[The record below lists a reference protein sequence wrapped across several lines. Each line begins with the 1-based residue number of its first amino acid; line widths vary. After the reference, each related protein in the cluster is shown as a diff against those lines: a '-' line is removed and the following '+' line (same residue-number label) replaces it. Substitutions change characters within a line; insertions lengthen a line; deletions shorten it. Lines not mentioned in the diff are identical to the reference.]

1 MKSQEHQTPDVPE
14 VGSSVRLLFGVKD
27 VVAVV
32 IEHRGPLGVG
42 GRQIIRV
49 RFKFEEVDEP
59 IEIELPVDE
68 VTVVDPA
75 A

>member
-1 MKSQEHQTPDVPE
+1 MKRQEHQTPKVPP
-14 VGSSVRLLFGVKD
+14 VGASVRLRFGVTD
-27 VVAVV
+27 VVALV

-42 GRQIIRV
+42 GKQIIRV
-49 RFKFEEVDEP
+49 RFQLGEVEEP
-59 IEIELPVDE
+59 IEIELPVDR

>member
-1 MKSQEHQTPDVPE
+1 MKRQEHQAPE
-14 VGSSVRLLFGVKD
+14 VPPVGASVRLRFGVTD
-27 VVAVV
+27 VVALV

-42 GRQIIRV
+42 GKQIIRV
-49 RFKFEEVDEP
+49 RFQFGEVEEP
-59 IEIELPVDE
+59 IEIELPVDL